1 MNDTH
6 IEYETGKT
14 GSPRLRRPAI
24 ALVTVGV
31 LLGVAACGSSSSG
44 SPAGSGATTSSDQIA
59 AAGTRAKAELAVP
72 TSIPETDP
80 LSATPPTGKTV
91 YLITAGN
98 LPGTVAQIPSFKE
111 AVTALGWTPKVVTYD
126 SGNLQQNN
134 SAVQQ
139 AVDSNADYIMVVTD
153 DPNKSGS
160 AAAEA
165 RKKKIPIVSW
175 SVPVDPAPDTNGIYA
190 AIGGVPWQI
199 QTMTQMGDWAINDS
213 KGTANLLFV
222 NYPDAPSLVPTEA
235 GFKANFA
242 KNCSGC
248 TYRVLNVSAAD
259 LGGAKVPSLI
269 VSELQKHPDITY
281 VEGPFGNVLD
291 GVPAAVKAAGMTKVQ
306 FLTAFP
312 SKSSIADLQSGAIS
326 AVLNSN
332 SQVIMWQALD
342 TFARLSV
349 GAEVEKE
356 QDPITQLWT
365 KTTVPSPVPADGFV
379 NTPTDFQSQYKALWK
394 VG

>member
-1 MNDTH
+1 MNDTQ
-6 IEYETGKT
+6 IEYESRTTGW
-14 GSPRLRRPAI
+14 PRTRRPAI

-31 LLGVAACGSSSSG
+31 LLGAAACGSSSSD
-44 SPAGSGATTSSDQIA
+44 SSSGSGGTTSAAQISA
-59 AAGTRAKAELAVP
+59 AEARAKAELAVP
-72 TSIPETDP
+72 TSIPKADP
-80 LSATPPTGKTV
+80 LSATPPKGKTA

-111 AVTALGWTPKVVTYD
+111 AVGALGWTPKVVTYD

-139 AVDSNADYIMVVTD
+139 AVDSNADFIMVVTD

-199 QTMTQMGDWAINDS
+199 RTMTQLGDWAINDS
-213 KGTANLLFV
+213 KGKANLLFV
-222 NYPDAPSLVPTEA
+222 NFPDAPSLVPTEA
-235 GFKANFA
+235 GFKKNFA
-242 KNCSGC
+242 ENCTGC
-248 TYRVLNVSAAD
+248 SYRVLNVSAAD
-259 LGGAKVPSLI
+259 LGGAKVPSLV

-281 VEGPFGNVLD
+281 VEAPFGNVLD
-291 GVPAAVKAAGMTKVQ
+291 GVPSAVKAAGVTKVK
-306 FLTAFP
+306 FLTGFP
-312 SKSSIADLQSGAIS
+312 SKSSIADLQSGAVS

-342 TFARLSV
+342 TLARLSV
-349 GAEVEKE
+349 GDEVQKE

-365 KTTVPSPVPADGFV
+365 KATLPSPVPADGFV
-379 NTPTDFQSQYKALWK
+379 NTPADFQAQYKALWK